1 MKKIFVSTM
10 LAVLMLLQAMPMTV
24 FAATTPPA
32 TNTPVESTPTTSVG
46 GYTVTE
52 RENKNGS
59 KTTVFDPI

>member
-32 TNTPVESTPTTSVG
+32 ANTPVESAPTTNIG
-46 GYTVTE
+46 GYEVT
-52 RENKNGS
+52 
-59 KTTVFDPI
+59 